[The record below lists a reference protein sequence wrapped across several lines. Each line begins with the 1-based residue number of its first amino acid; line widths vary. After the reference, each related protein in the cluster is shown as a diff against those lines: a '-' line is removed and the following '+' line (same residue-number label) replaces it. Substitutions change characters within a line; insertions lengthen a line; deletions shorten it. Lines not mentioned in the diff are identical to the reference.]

1 MRSFNTIDHKWLLKF
16 VEHRIADRRMLQLI
30 RKWLSAGVL
39 EEGRLTESRQ
49 GSPQGASVSP
59 LVSNIYLHY
68 VLDLWVQQ
76 WRRRCGHG
84 DIIVVR
90 YADDFTVG
98 FQYGADADRFVQ
110 DLRERMRRFSLELHA
125 EKTRTIEFGRF
136 AASNRAERGQGKP
149 ETFDFLGFT
158 HICAKTKAGRFLL
171 QRRTIAKRTRVK
183 LHEVSEHLRRRRH
196 TPIPEQGS
204 WLRSVVPGYFAYH
217 AVPTNSDRLGAF
229 RYEVARAWYRAL
241 RRRGQHNPITW
252 TRTCALADRWL
263 PPVCVLHP
271 WPEKRFDANTRRK
284 SPVR

>member
-1 MRSFNTIDHKWLLKF
+1 
-16 VEHRIADRRMLQLI
+16 MLQLI

-49 GSPQGASVSP
+49 GLPQGASVSP

-90 YADDFTVG
+90 DADDFTVG

-110 DLRERMRRFSLELHA
+110 DLRERLRKFSLELHA
-125 EKTRTIEFGRF
+125 AKTRAIEFGRF
-136 AASNRAERGQGKP
+136 AASNRAERGKGKP

-171 QRRTIAKRTRVK
+171 QRQTIAKRTRAK
-183 LHEVSEHLRRRRH
+183 LHENL
-196 TPIPEQGS
+196 
-204 WLRSVVPGYFAYH
+204 
-217 AVPTNSDRLGAF
+217 
-229 RYEVARAWYRAL
+229 
-241 RRRGQHNPITW
+241 
-252 TRTCALADRWL
+252 
-263 PPVCVLHP
+263 
-271 WPEKRFDANTRRK
+271 K
-284 SPVR
+284 SN